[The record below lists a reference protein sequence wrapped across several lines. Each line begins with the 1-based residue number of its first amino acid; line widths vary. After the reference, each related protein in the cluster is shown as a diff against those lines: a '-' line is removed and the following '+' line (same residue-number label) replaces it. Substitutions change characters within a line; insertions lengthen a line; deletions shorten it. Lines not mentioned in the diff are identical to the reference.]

1 MPSPDGVSGES
12 VGGGTLGGDRN
23 VVHPATHRYWE
34 SLLFP
39 GSLTP
44 VEPSVH
50 RTPTRGRSSRRAAV
64 LVAAVALLAAAC
76 GSSSAS
82 NTALDGDVLEVVVST
97 EIIADLVQQVGGD
110 RVSVHSVVPP
120 GGDPHSYEPTPSDA
134 RAVARADVAFTNHL
148 LLEDHALIRL
158 FDANVPDESPNV
170 SLAEQAEQYGA
181 NLLPFEEDLGLDVL
195 WLGLAVRGGDVP
207 RSSQIHLHGV
217 SAEGPGDIAVY
228 LTDAFG
234 QPDVLIDTRDGLD
247 ADDVATLPP
256 GAHTHVNWAFTA
268 PGVYELGLGA
278 TLEEPDAEPVEL
290 GQATFTFAVGVP
302 ADDADLPGAT
312 VLDEG
317 HADIA
322 VSLDTGGLFP
332 CVARLSCADEV
343 DDLRADD
350 VVILVPDEALEEV
363 PDDERFA
370 FLGEPGTL
378 VHQLP
383 QAVLGKHVHGV
394 IDPHLWQD
402 VRNAS
407 AYVQLMTDVLAEQA
421 PQWRSEFEANRDAYL
436 EELDELHAYVTDQLA
451 AIPAD
456 RRHLITTHDAFS
468 YLADAYGL
476 EVAGFVVPNPAQEPS
491 AVQISRLTDTLRRL
505 EVPAVFL
512 EPNLVA
518 RANVLRQVAEDH
530 DIEVCR
536 IYGDA
541 FDPDVQSYVEMMRH
555 NADELLRCLGSTA

>member
-1 MPSPDGVSGES
+1 MPRPAQ
-12 VGGGTLGGDRN
+12 LLP
-23 VVHPATHRYWE
+23 VVI
-34 SLLFP
+34 
-39 GSLTP
+39 
-44 VEPSVH
+44 
-50 RTPTRGRSSRRAAV
+50 
-64 LVAAVALLAAAC
+64 AVALVAAAC
-76 GSSSAS
+76 GSS
-82 NTALDGDVLEVVVST
+82 TTDVRANEDALEVVVST
-97 EIIADLVQQVGGD
+97 EIIGDLVQQVGGE

-134 RAVARADVAFTNHL
+134 RAVSRADVAFTNHL

-158 FDANVPDESPNV
+158 FDANVPAGRPNI

-207 RSSQIHLHGV
+207 RASQIHV
-217 SAEGPGDIAVY
+217 QATSAEGPGQVAVY

-234 QPDVLIDTRDGLD
+234 RPDVLIDTGDGID
-247 ADDVATLPP
+247 VDDVATLPP
-256 GAHTHVNWAFTA
+256 GAHTHVNWAFTE
-268 PGVYELGLGA
+268 PGVYRLGLGA
-278 TLEEPDAEPVEL
+278 TLEEPDSEPVDL
-290 GQATFTFAVGVP
+290 GDATFTFAVGVP
-302 ADDADLPGAT
+302 PDDAGLDGAT

-317 HADIA
+317 HADLA
-322 VSLDTGGLFP
+322 VSLDTGELFP

-350 VVILVPDEALEEV
+350 VVIVVPDEALEEV

-370 FLGEPGTL
+370 FLGEPGAL
-378 VHQLP
+378 IHQLP

-402 VRNAS
+402 VRNAG
-407 AYVQLMTDVLAEQA
+407 AYVQLMTDVLADAA

-436 EELDELHAYVTDQLA
+436 EELDELHEYVARQLA

-456 RRHLITTHDAFS
+456 RRHLVTTHDAFS
-468 YLADAYGL
+468 YLAEAYGL

-491 AVQISRLTDTLRRL
+491 AVQINRLIDTLRRL

-541 FDPDVQSYVEMMRH
+541 FDPDVDSYVDMMRH
-555 NADELLRCLGSTA
+555 NADELLRCLGTAP